1 MVLKNKEDHSIS
13 SEISTIFHRTHETRL
28 KLFYHSF
35 NKDIKMECTRTLSN
49 FAQWTKI
56 FIN

>member
-13 SEISTIFHRTHETRL
+13 SEISTIFHTTHETRL

-35 NKDIKMECTRTLSN
+35 NKDIKMECTRSLSN
-49 FAQWTKI
+49 FAVDK
-56 FIN
+56 NLY